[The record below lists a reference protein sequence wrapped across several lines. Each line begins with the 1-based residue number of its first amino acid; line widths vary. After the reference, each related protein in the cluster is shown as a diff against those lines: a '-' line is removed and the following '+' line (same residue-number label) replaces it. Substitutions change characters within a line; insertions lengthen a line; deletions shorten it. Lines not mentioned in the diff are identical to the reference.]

1 MLYLLLSHPTRGAL
15 RIVRNVG
22 EDAVDAGSVTDEAQ
36 GCGRRSRVGLPPRCR
51 WQVREEL
58 TLLADD
64 GDNPAESHQG
74 EHV

>member
-15 RIVRNVG
+15 AIATNAG
-22 EDAVDAGSVTDEAQ
+22 DDAVDAECVPGECTQ
-36 GCGRRSRVGLPPRCR
+36 GGRRSRVGLPPRCR
-51 WQVREEL
+51 WQVGEEL